1 MTIEPTAAPSTWGVE
16 RAKLDANFTEIKTHR
31 IYRAKS
37 ILDQSISDAAAGT
50 VVQFQQ
56 QDVNIGGFIYE
67 SGAIR
72 MPEISASWSFVM
84 DIALG
89 VVSGNSHSVEAW
101 LETDAADVGG
111 AYAFVPDSGRLFQYD
126 QANTGHIIYS
136 SSFDTSGIGAAFRLH
151 VRDAGGNPELTSFD
165 LTNGIRVPSAAMVVT
180 QQGVRTD

>member
-1 MTIEPTAAPSTWGVE
+1 MTITLRSVKGSALTHNE
-16 RAKLDANFTEIKTHR
+16 LDGNFQEIMNHR

-50 VVQFQQ
+50 VVQFQE

-67 SGAIR
+67 SGAVR
-72 MPEISASWSFVM
+72 MPAISASWSFVM

-101 LETDAADVGG
+101 LESDEADVGG
-111 AYAFVPDSGRLFQYD
+111 AYAFVAESGRLFDYNT
-126 QANTGHIIYS
+126 ANTGHIIYS
-136 SSFDTSGIGAAFRLH
+136 SSFDTSGIGAAFRLR
-151 VRDAGGNPELTSFD
+151 VRDAGGNPILSSFD
-165 LTNGIRVPSAAMVVT
+165 LANSIRVPSATMVVT